1 MEFTNYVR
9 KPFIVKAIQV
19 TEENIAELAPLIGTL
34 RQKDDGTPYIQVNR
48 KLVPNVFRVYPGFW
62 MTQMG
67 ENVHCYSKRFFTDQF
82 VEATYEVTN
91 WVDYLNSEPEE
102 NVRAVSS
109 DVVEHNVFDES
120 VEQPQSVIG

>member
-19 TEENIAELAPLIGTL
+19 TEENIGELAPMIGTL

-67 ENVHCYSKRFFTDQF
+67 ENVHCYSTRIFTDQF

-91 WVDYLNSEPEE
+91 WVDYLNSDPEE
-102 NVRAVSS
+102 NVRTVTS
-109 DVVEHNVFDES
+109 DVVEHNVFEEP